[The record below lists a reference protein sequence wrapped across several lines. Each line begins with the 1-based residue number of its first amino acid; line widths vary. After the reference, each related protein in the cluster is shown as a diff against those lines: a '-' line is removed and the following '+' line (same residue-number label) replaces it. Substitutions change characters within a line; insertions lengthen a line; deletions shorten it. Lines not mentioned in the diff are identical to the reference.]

1 MGCDYNYV
9 YFSSDSLC
17 VVETGRSVSFVLDL
31 ATFFTGT
38 PLPKA
43 TSRNTSISLF
53 RRCDPHRVIDYILR
67 YGIRLGG
74 DVRQN

>member
-9 YFSSDSLC
+9 YLSSDSLR
-17 VVETGRSVSFVLDL
+17 VVETGRSISCPWLGNV
-31 ATFFTGT
+31 FTGT

-43 TSRNTSISLF
+43 TSRDTSISLY
-53 RRCDPHRVIDYILR
+53 RRSDPHRVIDCILR

-74 DVRQN
+74 DDRQN